1 MSSATQRLNVL
12 TLYRAKLRICREM
25 GHVYGRWNHI
35 YVYKTNNLN
44 RKFKSKSIINQKNIG
59 TIMWNN
65 VQHQYRLNSNER
77 DTEFIDQL
85 IDNGFKWLPHMNHVL
100 ADHRYTFYAK
110 WGFYEPLKLEAGEF

>member
-1 MSSATQRLNVL
+1 
-12 TLYRAKLRICREM
+12 
-25 GHVYGRWNHI
+25 
-35 YVYKTNNLN
+35 
-44 RKFKSKSIINQKNIG
+44 
-59 TIMWNN
+59 MWNN